1 MFPVVFSTTL
11 IEQSRVLSSAT
22 VQTILIIAG
31 LTNLADLT
39 LAEQCKTT
47 ARLGRETGMRSL
59 RLVEKLLEE
68 VMRALL
74 SLFGVLL
81 GT

>member
-31 LTNLADLT
+31 LTNLADLA

>member
-11 IEQSRVLSSAT
+11 IEQSRVLGSAT

-39 LAEQCKTT
+39 LAKQCKTT